1 MPLYNACM
9 QIGNRT
15 PWCNFPDVVLH
26 AGEIAIKH
34 DAVYA
39 AAKSGDAVAA
49 SDLVRRSVNF
59 QALQKIARFAASG
72 RVIYA
77 SVHAEEAS
85 GRNAIPEALA
95 VGLAEALGGEVDRNI
110 VQTNVV
116 AHTGADGF
124 TRLAR
129 QAMFAGDVEKGRHYF
144 LVDDFI
150 GQGGTLANL
159 RGYIET
165 HGGMVIGAS
174 VLTGKPFS
182 AKMALDPVMLQQ
194 LRSNHAKLE
203 DWWQQRFG
211 FGFDCLTQSEAR
223 YLAKS
228 ANVDTIRNRILAA
241 A

>member
-1 MPLYNACM
+1 MEKSPLTTVQALYNPNM
-9 QIGNRT
+9 QIAPRA
-15 PWCNFPDVVLH
+15 PWHNFPDAVLH
-26 AGEIAIKH
+26 AQETAIKH

-39 AAKSGDAVAA
+39 AAKSGDADAA

-59 QALQKIARFAASG
+59 QALQKIAQLAA
-72 RVIYA
+72 
-77 SVHAEEAS
+77 
-85 GRNAIPEALA
+85 
-95 VGLAEALGGEVDRNI
+95 GLAEALGGTVDREI

-129 QAMFAGDVEKGRHYF
+129 QATFAGVIEPGRCCF

-159 RGYIET
+159 RGHIEAQ
-165 HGGMVIGAS
+165 GCIVIGAS

-182 AKMALDPVMLQQ
+182 AKIALDADMLQL
-194 LRSNHAKLE
+194 LRSHHANLE
-203 DWWQQRFG
+203 PWWQERFG
-211 FGFDCLTQSEAR
+211 FECLTQSEAR
-223 YLAKS
+223 YLVKS
-228 ANVDTIRNRILAA
+228 ADADTIRDRILAA

>member
-1 MPLYNACM
+1 MMTVCHA
-9 QIGNRT
+9 
-15 PWCNFPDVVLH
+15 PWENFPDVLLH
-26 AGEIAIKH
+26 AAETAIKH

-39 AAKSGDAVAA
+39 AAKSGDANAA

-59 QALQKIARFAASG
+59 QAMQRL
-72 RVIYA
+72 
-77 SVHAEEAS
+77 
-85 GRNAIPEALA
+85 
-95 VGLAEALGGEVDRNI
+95 
-110 VQTNVV
+110 

-129 QAMFAGDVEKGRHYF
+129 QASFAGDVEKGRCYV

-159 RGYIET
+159 RGHVEAQ
-165 HGGMVIGAS
+165 GGAVIAAT

-182 AKMALDPVMLQQ
+182 AKIALDTEMLDL
-194 LRSNHAKLE
+194 LRSNHASLE
-203 DWWQQRFG
+203 PWWKERFG

-223 YLAKS
+223 YLVKS
-228 ANVDTIRNRILAA
+228 ADADSIRNRILAA

>member
-1 MPLYNACM
+1 MMTVCHA
-9 QIGNRT
+9 
-15 PWCNFPDVVLH
+15 PWENFPDVLLH
-26 AGEIAIKH
+26 AAETAIKH

-39 AAKSGDAVAA
+39 AAKSGDANAA

-59 QALQKIARFAASG
+59 QAMQRLAQMVAG
-72 RVIYA
+72 RTAVFA
-77 SVHAEEAS
+77 SVHAEEAN

-95 VGLAEALGGEVDRNI
+95 VGLAEALGGSVDRDI
-110 VQTNVV
+110 VQANVV

-129 QAMFAGDVEKGRHYF
+129 QASFAGDVEKGRCYV

-159 RGYIET
+159 RGHVEAQ
-165 HGGMVIGAS
+165 GGAVIAAT

-182 AKMALDPVMLQQ
+182 AKIALDTEMLDL
-194 LRSNHAKLE
+194 LRSNHASLE
-203 DWWQQRFG
+203 PWWKERFG

-223 YLAKS
+223 YLVKS
-228 ANVDTIRNRILAA
+228 ADADSIRNRILAA